1 MTKKDLGLLVL
12 IIIVGAVVT
21 FANPR
26 FLSPVNLANT
36 ANVIGMFGISALGQA
51 FVILTGGIELSVGS
65 VIALTGVLFVDFIAN
80 QNVPWPIALVLML
93 VLGAVI
99 GLFHGLLI
107 TRLKMQPFI
116 VTLCG
121 LLFYRGIAR
130 FYTGDSTAGFGFGQ
144 SFPDLE
150 YLAAG
155 RLFQSKDFV
164 GIPNTFIAMVVVA
177 IVVWIVMHRS
187 IFGRYLYA
195 VGKNEEAARYSGIKT
210 TLVII
215 SAYIICQVLTAL
227 SSVYFAMYTRSIA
240 PSAHGNFYEL
250 YAIAAAVLGG
260 FSLRGG
266 EGSVVGAILGVVLLQ
281 ELQNL
286 VNMMAI
292 PSSLNYA
299 IMGGVIPLGVLV
311 DQQFD
316 AYRTRR
322 RIAEAA
328 RQPAQVAGQAPAE

>member
-12 IIIVGAVVT
+12 IIVVGAVVT

-26 FLSPVNLANT
+26 FLSPLNLANT

-65 VIALTGVLFVDFIAN
+65 VIALTGVLFVDLIAN
-80 QNVPWPIALVLML
+80 HNVPWPLALVLML

-107 TRLKMQPFI
+107 TRLRMQPFI

-150 YLAAG
+150 FLAAG
-155 RLFQSKDFV
+155 RSFGV
-164 GIPNTFIAMVVVA
+164 PNTFIAMLVMTA
-177 IVVWIVMHRS
+177 IIWVVMHRS

-215 SAYIICQVLTAL
+215 AAYVICQVLTAL

-266 EGSVVGAILGVVLLQ
+266 EGSVIGVILGVVLLQ

-286 VNMMAI
+286 VNMMQI

-299 IMGGVIPLGVLV
+299 IMGGVILIGVLI

-316 AYRTRR
+316 AYRQRR

-328 RQPAQVAGQAPAE
+328 RQPGTTQTNPAE

>member
-1 MTKKDLGLLVL
+1 
-12 IIIVGAVVT
+12 VVT

-299 IMGGVIPLGVLV
+299 IMGGVILLGVLV

>member
-1 MTKKDLGLLVL
+1 MTKKDLGLLIL

-21 FANPR
+21 VANPR

-65 VIALTGVLFVDFIAN
+65 VIALTGVLFVDFVAN
-80 QNVPWPIALVLML
+80 QNIPWEIALVLML
-93 VLGAVI
+93 LLGALI

-150 YLAAG
+150 FLAAG
-155 RLFQSKDFV
+155 RIFQSKDFV
-164 GIPNTFIAMVVVA
+164 GIPNTFIAMVIVA

-215 SAYIICQVLTAL
+215 AAYMICQVLTAL

-299 IMGGVIPLGVLV
+299 IMGGVILLGVLV

-328 RQPAQVAGQAPAE
+328 RQPAVVPGQAPAQ

>member
-1 MTKKDLGLLVL
+1 MTKKDLGLLIL
-12 IIIVGAVVT
+12 IIVVGAVVT
-21 FANPR
+21 YANPR
-26 FLSPVNLANT
+26 FLSPLNLANT

-65 VIALTGVLFVDFIAN
+65 VIALTGVLFVDLIAN
-80 QNVPWPIALVLML
+80 QGVPWPIALLLML
-93 VLGAVI
+93 GLGAVI

-107 TRLKMQPFI
+107 TKLKMQPFI

-150 YLAAG
+150 FLAAG
-155 RLFQSKDFV
+155 RSFGV
-164 GIPNTFIAMVVVA
+164 PNTFIAMLVITVIIWV
-177 IVVWIVMHRS
+177 VMHRS

-210 TLVII
+210 TLVIVA
-215 SAYIICQVLTAL
+215 AYIICQVLTAL

-266 EGSVVGAILGVVLLQ
+266 EGSVVGVILGVVLLQ

-286 VNMMAI
+286 VNMMSI

-299 IMGGVIPLGVLV
+299 IMGGVILLGVLA

-316 AYRTRR
+316 AYRQRR

-328 RQPAQVAGQAPAE
+328 KQTPQAERAAPAE

>member
-12 IIIVGAVVT
+12 IIVVGAVVT

-26 FLSPVNLANT
+26 FLSPVNFANT

-80 QNVPWPIALVLML
+80 QGVPWPIALVLML
-93 VLGAVI
+93 VPGAVI

-150 YLAAG
+150 FLAAG
-155 RLFQSKDFV
+155 RSFGV
-164 GIPNTFIAMVVVA
+164 PNTFIAMLVIAA
-177 IVVWIVMHRS
+177 IIWVVMHRS

-210 TLVII
+210 DPRHRRGLRDLPGAHGDLVRCTSPCTRARSRPPRTAI
-215 SAYIICQVLTAL
+215 SM
-227 SSVYFAMYTRSIA
+227 SSTRSRRRC
-240 PSAHGNFYEL
+240 SA
-250 YAIAAAVLGG
+250 ASRCAAAKARSSAR
-260 FSLRGG
+260 SLASCCCR
-266 EGSVVGAILGVVLLQ
+266 SCRT
-281 ELQNL
+281 
-286 VNMMAI
+286 
-292 PSSLNYA
+292 SS
-299 IMGGVIPLGVLV
+299 
-311 DQQFD
+311 
-316 AYRTRR
+316 T
-322 RIAEAA
+322 
-328 RQPAQVAGQAPAE
+328 